1 MALLSQNESFSN
13 IEEEHLKLFLCF
25 FQDELETT
33 KRSYEEQL
41 RTLSDH
47 LCGMNEKLTSQKD
60 QIDEL
65 KITGGNNPGG
75 QKPAKFQLPGR
86 KK

>member
-1 MALLSQNESFSN
+1 MYGITLYAKMTVTILRS
-13 IEEEHLKLFLCF
+13 
-25 FQDELETT
+25 QDELETT

-65 KITGGNNPGG
+65 KITGSGS
-75 QKPAKFQLPGR
+75 QKPSKFHIPGR